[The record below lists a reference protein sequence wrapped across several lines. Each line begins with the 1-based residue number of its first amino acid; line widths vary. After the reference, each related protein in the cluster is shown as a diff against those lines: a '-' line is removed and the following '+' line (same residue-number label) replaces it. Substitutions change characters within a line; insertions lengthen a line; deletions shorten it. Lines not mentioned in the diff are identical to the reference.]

1 MMITCQDGSDASP
14 RPARWS
20 VPLAVPKNKGERV
33 IMVIITEER
42 EVITGIDYLA
52 R

>member
-1 MMITCQDGSDASP
+1 MIITCQDGSDAAL

-20 VPLAVPKNKGERV
+20 VPLAVPKNKGEGYHSYNYQ
-33 IMVIITEER
+33 ER